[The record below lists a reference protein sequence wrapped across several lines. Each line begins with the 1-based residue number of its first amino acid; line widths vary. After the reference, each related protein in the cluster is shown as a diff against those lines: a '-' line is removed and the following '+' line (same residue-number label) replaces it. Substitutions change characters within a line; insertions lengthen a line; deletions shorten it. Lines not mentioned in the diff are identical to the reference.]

1 MPFVFYIA
9 IVAPACILKLNL
21 MKVRIKEKSLL
32 AKLAAYNLKS
42 DKMAIVVGSTIR
54 LHNAT
59 KEEFLNNTR
68 WVRHEIAHVKQYQQK
83 GLLRFIASYL
93 LETFNLG
100 YEFNRYELEAI
111 KKEKDHRILEGI
123 EFE

>member
-1 MPFVFYIA
+1 
-9 IVAPACILKLNL
+9 

-32 AKLAAYNLKS
+32 ARIAAYNLKS
-42 DKMAIVVGSTIR
+42 ERMAIVIGNTIR
-54 LHNAT
+54 LHNTT
-59 KEEFLNNTR
+59 KEDFLSNVK
-68 WVRHEIAHVKQYQQK
+68 WVRHEIAHVKQFQEK
-83 GLLRFIASYL
+83 GTVRFILSYL

-111 KKEKDHRILEGI
+111 KRERDHQILEGV